1 MSTFIQTLRQD
12 LISLRWY
19 LPCWIA
25 SLALAIAQQGAGPP
39 EATTSAYA
47 VTLALTLFVIGS
59 GAGVFG
65 SLLFGHTASDDRSAW
80 HTRPLQR
87 SAVGLEKLLMV
98 ALLFGISA
106 LVVGAFFT
114 VWSMQRSGDI
124 AVLTALG
131 ASTRSLVVDALG
143 QSLVVLLAGVGLGTA
158 VAIGS
163 GLVAGT
169 ALPFLFHP
177 VTTVAPAVLMV
188 VVGLAGAA
196 FALRSVTSADPLT
209 ALGSHR

>member
-1 MSTFIQTLRQD
+1 MNSFVQTLRQD

-19 LPCWIA
+19 LLCWIA

-87 SAVGLEKLLMV
+87 SAVGLEKLVMV
-98 ALLFGISA
+98 ALL
-106 LVVGAFFT
+106 LV
-114 VWSMQRSGDI
+114 
-124 AVLTALG
+124 
-131 ASTRSLVVDALG
+131 
-143 QSLVVLLAGVGLGTA
+143 
-158 VAIGS
+158 
-163 GLVAGT
+163 
-169 ALPFLFHP
+169 LPL
-177 VTTVAPAVLMV
+177 
-188 VVGLAGAA
+188 
-196 FALRSVTSADPLT
+196 SVTSAFAKLGASPLPDLWVRWRDQIAIF
-209 ALGSHR
+209 ALFFMLLTYVGVACRRSGQLLIVFLILLPSGGFILKGCSWLNERYA